1 MSDNGEQQTTPAERF
16 VEELLALT
24 QRFEREQ
31 AAARRKDQPAPTV
44 RDRLND
50 AGMKRRAWKAIEPE
64 LPALF
69 AEAYTNGLGNGHGYG
84 PESIARIVGVTPSY
98 VYRKLREHRDA
109 EADAPITGD
118 APPVDEHR
126 MSTRDDQQ

>member
-1 MSDNGEQQTTPAERF
+1 MNANAEQQPTATERF

-31 AAARRKDQPAPTV
+31 AAARRQSEPAPTV

-50 AGMKRRAWKAIEPE
+50 AGRKRRAWKAIEPE

-69 AEAYTNGLGNGHGYG
+69 AEASTNGLGNGRGLG
-84 PESIARIVGVTPSY
+84 PESIAGIVGVTPSY
-98 VYRKLREHRDA
+98 VYRKLREHRAA
-109 EADAPITGD
+109 ETDAPITGD

-126 MSTRDDQQ
+126 LTTRDDQ